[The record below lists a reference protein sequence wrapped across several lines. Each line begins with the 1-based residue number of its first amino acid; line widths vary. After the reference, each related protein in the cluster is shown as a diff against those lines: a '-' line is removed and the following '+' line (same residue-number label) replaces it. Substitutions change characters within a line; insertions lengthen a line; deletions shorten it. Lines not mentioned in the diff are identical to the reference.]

1 MKYVFLSQLFQ
12 GISRGNMLKIP
23 SFFLRERLRV
33 NRKRQYVLSKKL
45 GEKDSRVEIHQL
57 RTNRTIPVKL
67 KEMACPV

>member
-1 MKYVFLSQLFQ
+1 MKYVFLLQLFQ
-12 GISRGNMLKIP
+12 RISRGNMLKIP

-45 GEKDSRVEIHQL
+45 GEKDSLVEIHQL
-57 RTNRTIPVKL
+57 RSNRTIPVKL

>member
-1 MKYVFLSQLFQ
+1 
-12 GISRGNMLKIP
+12 MLKIP

-45 GEKDSRVEIHQL
+45 GEKDSLVEIHQL

-67 KEMACPV
+67 KEMACPE